1 MWFFLIS
8 MYSLKLK
15 CVHSTTLLS
24 AFGKITRPMLAGKGT
39 HVFHLGIFLLSP
51 SFWVGYN
58 SGPQPFWHQGPVWR
72 KTIFPRTGWGMVSGW
87 FKYIHLFSTFL
98 CTRSSLVAQMVKN
111 LPAMWEIWVQSLGWK
126 EPLEKEMATHSSII
140 AWSIPCTEEPGRL
153 QSMGLQR
160 VRHKLNDFHLFLLL
174 LYQLHLRS
182 SGIRPQWL
190 GTPGLQNRV
199 NKRWE
204 SNHQILLIF
213 SFCAFASQ
221 LTPSSSREYLKCS
234 QQLSVCVCVCV
245 CACVLVIQSCLTLCD
260 PTDYILPGSSVHGI
274 LQARMLEWDAIS
286 FSKPTAIMLKKN
298 KRCWRQ
304 LHCKSWEGST
314 IILWGECHH
323 GLLKIVC
330 PTSCLFPCTF
340 LFSSIC

>member
-24 AFGKITRPMLAGKGT
+24 AFGKITRPMLTEKGT

-245 CACVLVIQSCLTLCD
+245 CV
-260 PTDYILPGSSVHGI
+260 
-274 LQARMLEWDAIS
+274 R
-286 FSKPTAIMLKKN
+286 
-298 KRCWRQ
+298 
-304 LHCKSWEGST
+304 
-314 IILWGECHH
+314 
-323 GLLKIVC
+323 VC
-330 PTSCLFPCTF
+330 
-340 LFSSIC
+340 